1 MKKIIDERGR
11 IFGKINVIDIFA
23 IIIIAIL
30 GVVVYTTFISKGDDT
45 IVTVNTVPVTYQVRV
60 MTVRESATKMFREG
74 DTLFADNGNNIGT
87 IKGVTIKDAQ
97 IPALL
102 ETGEYVMGRIYERY
116 DVYLDIEVPC
126 SISNG
131 RFFANKS
138 FELWTNSEYKLLT
151 KYSTFSGTIT
161 KISAE

>member
-1 MKKIIDERGR
+1 M
-11 IFGKINVIDIFA
+11 F
-23 IIIIAIL
+23 
-30 GVVVYTTFISKGDDT
+30 
-45 IVTVNTVPVTYQVRV
+45 QV
-60 MTVRESATKMFREG
+60 G

-102 ETGEYVMGRIYERY
+102 ETGEYVMGQIHERY

-126 SISNG
+126 SISGG

-138 FELWTNSEYKLLT
+138 FELWANSEYKLLT
-151 KYSTFSGTIT
+151 KYSSFSGTIT